1 MSAYV
6 YSSVMKHQSIIVTK
20 LKRANQ
26 YKF

>member
-1 MSAYV
+1 MNAYEH
-6 YSSVMKHQSIIVTK
+6 SSVMKHQSIIVTK